1 MPFIDNENYLVY
13 HFIMNENNWKARWS
27 KEQIRAMLMEQFESF
42 KKLDLGIKRE
52 KMKEVEQAAKPPHAV
67 IISGLRRA
75 GKSTLLAQMA
85 HRIGF
90 DKFFY
95 INFED
100 DRFLGF
106 QAADANDLYQL
117 LVETFGERKTFII
130 DEIQN
135 IEGWEHFVRR
145 FLDQGFKFYITGSN
159 ASLLSRELG
168 THLTGRYIPIELFPF
183 SFKEFLRFQGDDI
196 PDFHRITTVERAN
209 LNSAFWGYLNS
220 GGIPDALKYPDLPI
234 LQSLY
239 DDVLYRDIATRYR
252 LEAVT
257 ALKELAFF
265 LISNPTGLVSYNKLK
280 ERLRL
285 GSVNTVS
292 SYIEYME
299 NSWLIFTLNLYAY
312 SIKRQQIAPK
322 KIFCIDNGIIN
333 DVGFQFSPNTGKL
346 MENSVFLALRQQSK
360 EIYYIKTPG
369 GFEIDFYLPAQ
380 RQLVQVSK
388 TLDNPAT
395 RKREFRAIEDA
406 IREVPVETALVLS
419 ENNEEDTEIGGVK
432 VKVQSIAEWL
442 VT

>member
-1 MPFIDNENYLVY
+1 
-13 HFIMNENNWKARWS
+13 MNENNWKARWS
-27 KEQIRAMLMEQFESF
+27 KEQIRAMLIEQFESF

>member
-27 KEQIRAMLMEQFESF
+27 KEQIRAMLIEQFESF

>member
-1 MPFIDNENYLVY
+1 
-13 HFIMNENNWKARWS
+13 
-27 KEQIRAMLMEQFESF
+27 
-42 KKLDLGIKRE
+42 
-52 KMKEVEQAAKPPHAV
+52 
-67 IISGLRRA
+67 
-75 GKSTLLAQMA
+75 
-85 HRIGF
+85 
-90 DKFFY
+90 
-95 INFED
+95 
-100 DRFLGF
+100 
-106 QAADANDLYQL
+106 
-117 LVETFGERKTFII
+117 
-130 DEIQN
+130 
-135 IEGWEHFVRR
+135 
-145 FLDQGFKFYITGSN
+145 
-159 ASLLSRELG
+159 
-168 THLTGRYIPIELFPF
+168 
-183 SFKEFLRFQGDDI
+183 
-196 PDFHRITTVERAN
+196 
-209 LNSAFWGYLNS
+209 
-220 GGIPDALKYPDLPI
+220 
-234 LQSLY
+234 
-239 DDVLYRDIATRYR
+239 
-252 LEAVT
+252 
-257 ALKELAFF
+257 LAFF

>member
-1 MPFIDNENYLVY
+1 
-13 HFIMNENNWKARWS
+13 MNENNWKARWS